1 MLIINVETS
10 AAQVDCRPDGPLADI
25 AGKAFLARA
34 HRHRTRLVGGVATE
48 SIGDE
53 IHATPATDS
62 PSARLR
68 LEGALRAPV
77 DVVLRGRVE
86 ALLQQGVRRVVLDLS
101 GVSDIDAAG
110 VGELIHNVNVAA
122 AAGGAIEI
130 ACASRR
136 VHHVLEVLGVLKLL
150 TAGVCS
156 VAI

>member
-10 AAQVDCRPDGPLADI
+10 AAKVDCRLDGPLADS

-34 HRHRTRLVGGVATE
+34 HRHRNRLVGGVATE
-48 SIGDE
+48 AVSDE
-53 IHATPATDS
+53 IHATSETES
-62 PSARLR
+62 PSAILH
-68 LEGALRAPV
+68 LEGALRAPI

-86 ALLQQGVRRVVLDLS
+86 ALLQQGVRRVLLDLS

-136 VHHVLEVLGVLKLL
+136 VRQVLEVAGVLKLL
-150 TAGVCS
+150 TAGAVC
-156 VAI
+156 

>member
-10 AAQVDCRPDGPLADI
+10 AAKVDCRLDGPLADI

-34 HRHRTRLVGGVATE
+34 HRHRNRLVGGVATE
-48 SIGDE
+48 AIGDE
-53 IHATPATDS
+53 IHATPETDS
-62 PSARLR
+62 RCAMLR

-77 DVVLRGRVE
+77 DVVLRERVE
-86 ALLQQGVRRVVLDLS
+86 ALLQQGVRRVLLDLS
-101 GVSDIDAAG
+101 DISDIDAAG

-136 VHHVLEVLGVLKLL
+136 VQQVLEIAGVLKLL
-150 TAGVCS
+150 TAGAVC
-156 VAI
+156 